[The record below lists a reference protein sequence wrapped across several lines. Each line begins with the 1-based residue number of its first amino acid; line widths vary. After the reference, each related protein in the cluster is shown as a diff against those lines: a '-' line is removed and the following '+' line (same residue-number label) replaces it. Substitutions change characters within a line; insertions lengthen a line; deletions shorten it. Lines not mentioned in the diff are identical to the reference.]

1 MLKLPRLS
9 VLANKL
15 FCVILSQQT
24 YIFVTAND
32 SAAKLVNV
40 IILDNIHRRV
50 TLTDIFNK
58 NKNISWGLRNE
69 IGLLYQPRD
78 NHHCISHSSF
88 SILFFTTF
96 LIHQSSQIK
105 DRYGK
110 GRQKAAVSV

>member
-15 FCVILSQQT
+15 FYVILSQQT
-24 YIFVTAND
+24 YTFVTAND

-40 IILDNIHRRV
+40 IILDNTHRRV

-58 NKNISWGLRNE
+58 NKISWGLRNE
-69 IGLLYQPRD
+69 IWLLYQPRD

-88 SILFFTTF
+88 SILSFITF